1 MANYTTEELS
11 KFKKVMLYDIIE
23 NYCNK
28 NNKHFTNLSK
38 ATKQK
43 LIDLIE
49 KYEMPK
55 IIVKEEPKKIDD
67 KDKYTNPFKVGEYT
81 YNKKTD
87 CDGDILIT
95 CYTINI
101 YKVSKY
107 TVSYTATKYGET
119 KDYKQRKVHYFSS
132 GDAYVNTEKY
142 NSTFYWEYFKL
153 KK

>member
-55 IIVKEEPKKIDD
+55 IMELEIHYPKI
-67 KDKYTNPFKVGEYT
+67 
-81 YNKKTD
+81 
-87 CDGDILIT
+87 
-95 CYTINI
+95 
-101 YKVSKY
+101 
-107 TVSYTATKYGET
+107 
-119 KDYKQRKVHYFSS
+119 QS
-132 GDAYVNTEKY
+132 G
-142 NSTFYWEYFKL
+142 F
-153 KK
+153 